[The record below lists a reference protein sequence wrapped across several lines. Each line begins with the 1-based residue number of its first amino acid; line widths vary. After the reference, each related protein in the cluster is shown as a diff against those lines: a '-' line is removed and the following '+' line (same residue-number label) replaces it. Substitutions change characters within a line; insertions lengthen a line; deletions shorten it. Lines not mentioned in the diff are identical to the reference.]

1 MDVDPSSPL
10 TLEQSSY
17 HTSTILLPQLTDVDP
32 EFRKAP
38 TSELAEQLHLR
49 AQEQMLLQST
59 EQDFYDESLEVR
71 VQGTWGEDG
80 CNEEPIFLVDTFGCR
95 LGKNE
100 ERVVICPHPAGSGA
114 VWGRLDSAAS

>member
-1 MDVDPSSPL
+1 MLLRGFHAPALSP
-10 TLEQSSY
+10 
-17 HTSTILLPQLTDVDP
+17 HFDHPQLTDVDP

-95 LGKNE
+95 LGQNE
-100 ERVVICPHPAGSGA
+100 ERVVLCPHPAGSGA